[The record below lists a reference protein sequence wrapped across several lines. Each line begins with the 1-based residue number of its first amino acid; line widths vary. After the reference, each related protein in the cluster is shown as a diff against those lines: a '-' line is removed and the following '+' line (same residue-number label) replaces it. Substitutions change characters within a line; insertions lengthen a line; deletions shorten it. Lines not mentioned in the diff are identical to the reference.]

1 MISRPTGSE
10 VQGQAPLARTG
21 IQLGRKPRRSGNA
34 TNRQSER
41 LPMFQIDVR
50 LTENTAQGTH
60 SYFCLFR
67 HYGGVDQ

>member
-34 TNRQSER
+34 TSRQSGR
-41 LPMFQIDVR
+41 LPTFQIDVR